1 MLNKPENKHNFNIN
15 GSSNNSDIK
24 KETAADEAAKSST
37 EKHSTVRR
45 NATKST
51 AAKSFATA
59 LNKKNK
65 HISKIIWMAFTV
77 LFALFFILFN
87 RSLEYLKPGD
97 MLEGI
102 EYSTGRVVKIENDTL
117 APDPAFPYINIGR
130 QNLTLIIQGGK
141 YNGQTV
147 TAVNFIERGMNS
159 PAKIGTRMVLSSY
172 DGFFTA
178 MVIDYNREPV
188 IYTLLAVFLGLLVW
202 FGRKKGAK
210 SIYALAFTL
219 CSIIFFFIPMTIR
232 GVDAIIAAVIVAVMS
247 TVVSLFSLNGW
258 SKKSFI
264 SSISCALCTLA
275 SGIIALIAG
284 AAAHINTLNTAEAEL
299 LLFISQDTNLQIHH
313 LFFAGIIFATLGAVT
328 DTSMS
333 ITSAIVELKEV
344 NPSMSS
350 KELYRSGMNIGR
362 DVMGTMTDTLIL
374 AFTGSS
380 INLFVMFYMY
390 QYRYTYLINMQS
402 LVVELIQ
409 GLSGSIAVV
418 LSVPVSALLAVRF
431 IRRDTLS
438 R

>member
-1 MLNKPENKHNFNIN
+1 MLKKPENKHNFNIN
-15 GSSNNSDIK
+15 RSSNNSDIK

-45 NATKST
+45 NAAKST
-51 AAKSFATA
+51 SAKSFATA

-77 LFALFFILFN
+77 LFALFLILFN
-87 RSLEYLKPGD
+87 KTLDYQKPGD

-102 EYSTGRVVKIENDTL
+102 EYCTGRVVKIENDTL

-130 QNLTLIIQGGK
+130 QNLTLIIQDGK

-172 DGFFTA
+172 DGFFTT
-178 MVIDYNREPV
+178 MIVDYNREPV
-188 IYTLLAVFLGLLVW
+188 IYILLAVFLGLLVW

-210 SIYALAFTL
+210 SMYALAFTL
-219 CSIIFFFIPMTIR
+219 CSIIFLFIPMTIR

-258 SKKSFI
+258 SKKSFV
-264 SSISCALCTLA
+264 SSISCALCTFA

-284 AAAHINTLNTAEAEL
+284 AAAHINTLNTAESEL
-299 LLFISQDTNLQIHH
+299 LLFISQDTKLQIHH

-344 NPSMSS
+344 NPGMSS

-431 IRRDTLS
+431 IGRDTLS
-438 R
+438 E